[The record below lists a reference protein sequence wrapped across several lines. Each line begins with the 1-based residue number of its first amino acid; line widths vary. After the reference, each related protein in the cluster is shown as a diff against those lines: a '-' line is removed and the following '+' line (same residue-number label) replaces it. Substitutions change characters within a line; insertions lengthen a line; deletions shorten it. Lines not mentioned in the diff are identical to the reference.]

1 MCALLEGLCDR
12 NATFPLLNTL
22 NFVCILLLAASEPGQ
37 PYTSLPRDEE
47 GTWGLC
53 ALSGSR
59 GHLWSGLKQRE
70 HRILSGAAAFTCRQL
85 DGKFFPDSLVRPCSD
100 PVSNVCIWWNHVWLP
115 VGLIGSSC
123 DCCSLWKNGT
133 FLHFFWVCPWGIIR
147 PVHASTR
154 AHSWWVKTW
163 IFCLICPWCHSPVV
177 ANTHKPWEGES
188 PPFRSVEPHWLNQ
201 TRLSAEMEL
210 GFT

>member
-22 NFVCILLLAASEPGQ
+22 NFVRILLLAASEPGQ

-53 ALSGSR
+53 APSGSH

-70 HRILSGAAAFTCRQL
+70 HRILSGAAAFTCRRL

-100 PVSNVCIWWNHVWLP
+100 PVSDVFIWWNHVWLP

-123 DCCSLWKNGT
+123 DCCSLWKKWNISSLLLGLSLGYYTTRSCQHTCTYLMGENVDFLFDLPLVSQSYCCQHTQTLGRGIASIQISGT
-133 FLHFFWVCPWGIIR
+133 TL
-147 PVHASTR
+147 A
-154 AHSWWVKTW
+154 
-163 IFCLICPWCHSPVV
+163 
-177 ANTHKPWEGES
+177 
-188 PPFRSVEPHWLNQ
+188 
-201 TRLSAEMEL
+201 
-210 GFT
+210 